1 MNAIAPPGLTLTLVG
16 DTEILISRH
25 LKGSPEQVYRAHTE
39 PDLIPKWLGSSDGW
53 TMPVCISEA
62 RAGGHFRFEWAGKD
76 GNGFYATGE
85 YIAVTPFSRLEHV
98 ERMFLPDRTPENH
111 IVTEFVPEGS
121 GTRLT
126 LRMIL
131 PDLAT
136 RDAILASGMTDGY
149 EDCYARIDSLTADM
163 PA

>member
-1 MNAIAPPGLTLTLVG
+1 MNAIAPPGLTLTLIG

-25 LKGSPEQVYRAHTE
+25 IKGSPEQVYRAHTE
-39 PDLIPKWLGSSDGW
+39 AALIPKWLLGPDGW

-62 RAGGHFRFEWAGKD
+62 RAGGHFHYEWAKD
-76 GNGFYATGE
+76 GKGFYATGE
-85 YIAVTPFSRLEHV
+85 FIAVTPFSRLEHI

-111 IVTEFVPEGS
+111 VITEFTSEGS

-126 LRMIL
+126 IRMIL

-149 EDCYARIDSLTADM
+149 EECYARLDALI
-163 PA
+163 